1 VASDADAH
9 DKAQRDVTDSLEDLE
24 KAERKLSEKQRDLDE
39 TREKARAAGD
49 AVRIDND
56 NNEQR
61 TTSNGNRSLD

>member
-39 TREKARAAGD
+39 TRAQARAAGI
-49 AVRIDND
+49 RF
-56 NNEQR
+56 E
-61 TTSNGNRSLD
+61 